1 MNTDTEIRNYLE
13 NHYHS
18 NVNPKHTIKQCE
30 INAYRLGQKELYNKY
45 ISKWKKE
52 IESYGNGNKCVGYS
66 QTTFINEFERDLKEL
81 EN

>member
-1 MNTDTEIRNYLE
+1 MEQSKENQFEI
-13 NHYHS
+13 
-18 NVNPKHTIKQCE
+18 
-30 INAYRLGQKELYNKY
+30 KY